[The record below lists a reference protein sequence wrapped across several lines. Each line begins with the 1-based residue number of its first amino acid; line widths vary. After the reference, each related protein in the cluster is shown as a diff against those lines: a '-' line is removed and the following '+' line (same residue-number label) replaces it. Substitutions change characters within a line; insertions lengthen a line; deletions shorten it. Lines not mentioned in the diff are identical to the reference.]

1 MHLLL
6 YLPLQ
11 LRRHKD
17 QSPDGP
23 LRRCNGP
30 LPRSVSPHIGYRDR
44 RREAALVLIT
54 MNQFLPQNAVQYVQ
68 LYSQLTVRPPAVVD
82 TVLGRIVEK
91 ERVVRIVLLP
101 DLQPL
106 Q

>member
-11 LRRHKD
+11 LRRHED
-17 QSPDGP
+17 QSPDRP

-44 RREAALVLIT
+44 REAALVVIT
-54 MNQFLPQNAVQYVQ
+54 MYQFLLQNAVQYSCAHNSP
-68 LYSQLTVRPPAVVD
+68 Y
-82 TVLGRIVEK
+82 VLQR
-91 ERVVRIVLLP
+91 
-101 DLQPL
+101 
-106 Q
+106 